1 MTCVRVF
8 VQSDRDPAGKL
19 TKEHVCAVPAEVI
32 STSLKLRPIL
42 INHGFSMEMSGFFW
56 QTWVEM
62 TSMTHGVA

>member
-42 INHGFSMEMSGFFW
+42 INHGFSMEMSGFFLADL
-56 QTWVEM
+56 
-62 TSMTHGVA
+62 G